1 MENHQREPERVHIGE
16 TDEAAKLYVADPEDY
31 AKTRKLKAL
40 NDAKEHVRKVRN
52 NRPNSAT
59 TDEWEGMASRLS
71 EAVASFG
78 HELLPLLDE
87 AENVGIIDESDYV
100 TTTFIKEIDVR
111 HFIMLDGSLRA
122 KEDNEKIYQPPG
134 VESMAVY
141 RHLQRLE
148 RTLGLGLKL
157 ESEEK
162 DEWEIQI

>member
-1 MENHQREPERVHIGE
+1 MENHQREPERGHIGD
-16 TDEAAKLYVADPEDY
+16 TDEPAKLYVADPEDY

-52 NRPNSAT
+52 NRPNTANT
-59 TDEWEGMASRLS
+59 NEWKGMGSRLS

-87 AENVGIIDESDYV
+87 AENVGIIDDPEYV
-100 TTTFIKEIDVR
+100 TAAFFKEIDVR
-111 HFIMLDGSLRA
+111 HFIMLDGSLRS
-122 KEDNEKIYQPPG
+122 KDGEVYQPPA

-141 RHLQRLE
+141 RQLQRLE